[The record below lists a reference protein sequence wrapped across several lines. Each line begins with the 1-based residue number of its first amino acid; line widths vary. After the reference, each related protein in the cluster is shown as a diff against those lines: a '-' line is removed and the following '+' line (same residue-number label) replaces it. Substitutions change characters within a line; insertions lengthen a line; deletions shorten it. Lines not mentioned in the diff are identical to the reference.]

1 MRHSGNRLRI
11 LLIVAAVSTLTACG
25 ASRAYRQGQNE
36 AKKGNWDMAVARLT
50 KALDKDPENIGYKIA
65 LQNARVKASQFHR
78 DEARKHLAA
87 EDLEKAAD
95 ELEIA
100 SKYDPGNRTISDELS
115 IVRARIAGRDEQT
128 ARMRE
133 FAAMKER
140 VQARKFP
147 IPILSP
153 RSSAPINMNF
163 PEQGLEKIFDA
174 LAKVS
179 GVNIL
184 FDPDFRDKK
193 VTVRLSGVS
202 FQEALDQIT
211 MAHRLFYKVID
222 RNTIIIVP
230 EGAAKR
236 RIYDD
241 IFLRTFYIENAELKE
256 VETVV
261 KTALGAQAKVVSN
274 PTLNALNVIGT
285 VDEIA
290 LAERVIS
297 GNDKSKGEV
306 MVDVQILEVNRNRM
320 RQLGLGLAN
329 YSGSVSLQPFADTE
343 GNTLDVRAHLLSSL
357 NLSDFVVSIP
367 NRLLVN
373 FLQTDTNTRILA
385 SPRLRAAEGKKTTL
399 KVGTEVP
406 VPVTTFTS
414 AQPNVG
420 GTFAPATSFQY
431 RNVGVNLEL
440 TPKVNANGDILLEL
454 AAEFSILGGDQEVA
468 GTRLPTFLTR
478 NVTGVLRLR
487 DGETSLIGGLLS
499 QQEGETTS
507 GIPGM
512 TSIPLI
518 GKLLSNP
525 TKRQESAEVVIS
537 ITPHLV
543 RGPKVIEADL
553 EPLRLGTKETFRVE
567 GARDPLF
574 GEEVPEP
581 SASPT
586 PPPGLTSPGPEIGRP
601 PGTVSPSLPLP
612 GEQITPAATPPPP
625 QVFPTPLP
633 PSVPETVPTPP
644 PPVVLPTPVPSPE
657 ATPAP
662 ELGPQP
668 TPTPNPFQV
677 PPPLAQGADP
687 DGGRGAVPAA
697 AAQATSRPV
706 QRGRVANPDAPL
718 GPPGAVRLGP
728 GGPGAEPG
736 PTGPVSASL
745 SPARAAAK
753 VGETVSLSLVLM
765 NLQGLEGLEVV
776 LAFDPA
782 LLEAAEAKAGTLL
795 TIDGA
800 AVGIERSA
808 EVGRM
813 RLKLTRPSG
822 VAGSGVVAGF
832 AFKAV
837 AAGPAEVRV
846 ESITLTTTAGTARP
860 PVPPAARVTVAR

>member
-1 MRHSGNRLRI
+1 MRHSRATLRI
-11 LLIVAAVSTLTACG
+11 LLIAVIASVVLPGCG
-25 ASRAYRQGQNE
+25 ASRAYRQGQSE

-50 KALDKDPENIGYKIA
+50 KALDKDPDNIGYRIA
-65 LQNARVKASQFHR
+65 LQNAKVRASVFHQ
-78 DEARKHLAA
+78 DEAKKHLAA
-87 EDLEKAAD
+87 EDLAKAA
-95 ELEIA
+95 ESLEIA
-100 SKYDPGNRTISDELS
+100 NKYDPGNKSVADDLR
-115 IVRARIAGRDEQT
+115 IVRARIAGRDEEA
-128 ARMRE
+128 ARLRDYSAMRDR
-133 FAAMKER
+133 AKATR
-140 VQARKFP
+140 FP
-147 IPILSP
+147 VPILSP

-211 MAHRLFYKVID
+211 LSHRLFYKVVD

-274 PTLNALNVIGT
+274 PTLGALNVIGT
-285 VDEIA
+285 VDELA
-290 LAERVIS
+290 LAERVIA

-306 MVDVQILEVNRNRM
+306 LVDVQILEVNRNRM
-320 RQLGLGLAN
+320 RQLGIGLAN
-329 YSGSVSLQPFADTE
+329 YNAGVSLQPFGSSGSDPL
-343 GNTLDVRAHLLSSL
+343 NVRAHLLSSL

-367 NRLLVN
+367 NTLLVN
-373 FLQTDTNTRILA
+373 FLQTDANTRILA

-399 KVGTEVP
+399 KIGTEVP

-454 AAEFSILGGDQEVA
+454 AAEFSILGPDQRVA
-468 GTRLPTFLTR
+468 GTDLPTFLTR

-499 QQEGETTS
+499 QQERESTS
-507 GIPGM
+507 GIPGV
-512 TSIPLI
+512 TSIPFI

-525 TKRQESAEVVIS
+525 TKETDNNEVVIS

-543 RGPKVIEADL
+543 RGPKVVEADL
-553 EPLRLGTKETFRVE
+553 EALRLGTKETLRVE

-574 GEEVPEP
+574 GGEVPEP
-581 SASPT
+581 EESPS
-586 PPPGLTSPGPEIGRP
+586 PAPGMTAPGPAIGRP

-625 QVFPTPLP
+625 PVFPTPLP
-633 PSVPETVPTPP
+633 PRTPEDLEP
-644 PPVVLPTPVPSPE
+644 
-657 ATPAP
+657 
-662 ELGPQP
+662 
-668 TPTPNPFQV
+668 
-677 PPPLAQGADP
+677 
-687 DGGRGAVPAA
+687 
-697 AAQATSRPV
+697 
-706 QRGRVANPDAPL
+706 RVAP
-718 GPPGAVRLGP
+718 
-728 GGPGAEPG
+728 
-736 PTGPVSASL
+736 
-745 SPARAAAK
+745 
-753 VGETVSLSLVLM
+753 
-765 NLQGLEGLEVV
+765 
-776 LAFDPA
+776 
-782 LLEAAEAKAGTLL
+782 
-795 TIDGA
+795 
-800 AVGIERSA
+800 
-808 EVGRM
+808 
-813 RLKLTRPSG
+813 
-822 VAGSGVVAGF
+822 
-832 AFKAV
+832 
-837 AAGPAEVRV
+837 
-846 ESITLTTTAGTARP
+846 P
-860 PVPPAARVTVAR
+860 PVPPAIEPTPAPEDGPPPLHDAAVDPVGPATAQFVRTGRPPAEGWSGG

>member
-1 MRHSGNRLRI
+1 MRHGRFTLRI
-11 LLIVAAVSTLTACG
+11 LLIVVTASVLFPGCG
-25 ASRAYRQGQNE
+25 AHWAYRQGQRE

-65 LQNARVKASQFHR
+65 LQNARVRASVFHR
-78 DEARKHLAA
+78 EEAQKYLAA

-100 SKYDPGNRTISDELS
+100 SKYDPGNKVILDDLR
-115 IVRARIAGRDEQT
+115 IVRERIAGRDAEK
-128 ARMRE
+128 ARLSDYDE
-133 FAAMKER
+133 MKQR
-140 VQARKFP
+140 AQARRFP

-211 MAHRLFYKVID
+211 LAHRLFYKVVD

-274 PTLNALNVIGT
+274 PTLGALNVIGT
-285 VDEIA
+285 VDELA
-290 LAERVIS
+290 LAERVIA

-306 MVDVQILEVNRNRM
+306 MVDVQILEVNRNRL
-320 RQLGLGLAN
+320 RQFGIGLAN
-329 YSGSVSLQPFADTE
+329 YSGSVSLQPFADTG

-367 NRLLVN
+367 NRVLVN
-373 FLQTDTNTRILA
+373 FLQSDSNTRILA

-454 AAEFSILGGDQEVA
+454 AAEFSLLGGDQEVA

-487 DGETSLIGGLLS
+487 DGETSLIGGLLQ
-499 QQEGETTS
+499 QQELETST
-507 GIPGM
+507 GVPGV

-518 GKLLSNP
+518 GKFLSNP
-525 TKRQESAEVVIS
+525 TKRTETAEVVIS

-543 RGPKVIEADL
+543 RGPKVVESDL

-567 GARDPLF
+567 GAREPLF
-574 GEEVPEP
+574 GIEPEP
-581 SASPT
+581 SPT
-586 PPPGLTSPGPEIGRP
+586 PPPGLTAPGPDIGRP

-625 QVFPTPLP
+625 PVFPTPLP
-633 PSVPETVPTPP
+633 PSVPEPLATPTPPAVIPTPASVPPETVPTP
-644 PPVVLPTPVPSPE
+644 S
-657 ATPAP
+657 P
-662 ELGPQP
+662 ELGPP
-668 TPTPNPFQV
+668 PSTLAPPPSSTLSV
-677 PPPLAQGADP
+677 PPPLAGSPTGTNGPRDRSTA
-687 DGGRGAVPAA
+687 PAA
-697 AAQATSRPV
+697 
-706 QRGRVANPDAPL
+706 
-718 GPPGAVRLGP
+718 
-728 GGPGAEPG
+728 
-736 PTGPVSASL
+736 PVSASL
-745 SPARAAAK
+745 SPPRAEARI
-753 VGETVSLSLVLM
+753 GDTVPLSLVLM

-776 LAFDPA
+776 AAFDPA
-782 LLEAAEAKAGTLL
+782 LLDAADAKAGTLL

-800 AVGIERSA
+800 AVGIERAA
-808 EVGRM
+808 EVGRLRVKM
-813 RLKLTRPSG
+813 TRPTG
-822 VAGSGVVAGF
+822 VAGSGVVANL
-832 AFKAV
+832 AFRAI

-846 ESITLTTTAGTARP
+846 ESITLTTTAGIVRL
-860 PVPPAARVTVAR
+860 PVPAAVRVTVAR

>member
-1 MRHSGNRLRI
+1 MRHGRDGLRI
-11 LLIVAAVSTLTACG
+11 LVLVLAASVALPACS
-25 ASRAYRQGQNE
+25 ARWAYRQGQKE
-36 AKKGNWDMAVARLT
+36 AKKGNWDNAVARLT
-50 KALDKDPENIGYKIA
+50 KALNEDPDNISYKIA
-65 LQNARVKASQFHR
+65 LQNARVQASIFHQ
-78 DEARKHLAA
+78 DEAKKHVAA
-87 EDLEKAAD
+87 EELEAALD

-100 SKYDPGNRTISDELS
+100 TKYDPSNKSISDDLE
-115 IVRARIAGRDEQT
+115 IVKARIQGRADAK
-128 ARMRE
+128 ARME
-133 FAAMKER
+133 GFPELKAK
-140 VQARKFP
+140 ARRFP
-147 IPILSP
+147 TPLLEP

-211 MAHRLFYKVID
+211 LAHRLFYKVVD

-285 VDEIA
+285 VDELA

-306 MVDVQILEVNRNRM
+306 MVEVQILEVNRNRM
-320 RQLGLGLAN
+320 REFGIGLAN
-329 YSGSVSLQPFADTE
+329 HKAAVSLQPIQNTG
-343 GNTLDVRAHLLSSL
+343 GNTLNIRAHLLSSL
-357 NLSDFVVSIP
+357 NLSDWVVNIP
-367 NRLLVN
+367 NTLLIN
-373 FLQTDTNTRILA
+373 FLQNDSNSRILA

-454 AAEFSILGGDQEVA
+454 AAEFSLLGDDRLVA
-468 GTRLPTFLTR
+468 GTLLPTFLTR

-487 DGETSLIGGLLS
+487 DGESSLIGGLLQ
-499 QQEGETTS
+499 QQESEATS
-507 GIPGM
+507 GFPGA

-518 GKLLSNP
+518 GKLLSTP
-525 TKRQESAEVVIS
+525 TKRKEVGEVVIS

-543 RGPKVIEADL
+543 RGPKVVEEDL
-553 EPLRLGTKETFRVE
+553 AALRLGTKESFRVE
-567 GARDPLF
+567 GAREPLF
-574 GEEVPEP
+574 GAEEPEP
-581 SASPT
+581 TPT
-586 PPPGLTSPGPEIGRP
+586 PTPGLSAPGPEIGRP
-601 PGTVSPSLPLP
+601 PGTVSPSMTPP
-612 GEQITPAATPPPP
+612 GQQITPAATPPPP
-625 QVFPTPLP
+625 PVFPTPLP
-633 PSVPETVPTPP
+633 PAVPQQDQPP
-644 PPVVLPTPVPSPE
+644 P
-657 ATPAP
+657 APA
-662 ELGPQP
+662 P
-668 TPTPNPFQV
+668 TPTPAPPSPELLDNQAPLVPTPTPTPFSV
-677 PPPLAQGADP
+677 PPPLVSSGGAARDGDTGPRSAAAQRA
-687 DGGRGAVPAA
+687 AVPA
-697 AAQATSRPV
+697 P
-706 QRGRVANPDAPL
+706 G
-718 GPPGAVRLGP
+718 GAVTATLNP
-728 GGPGAEPG
+728 PS
-736 PTGPVSASL
+736 V
-745 SPARAAAK
+745 
-753 VGETVSLSLVLM
+753 ETRIGQTVNLSLVLM
-765 NLQGLEGLEVV
+765 NLQGLEGLDVA

-782 LLEAAEAKAGTLL
+782 LLDAGDAKAGTLL
-795 TIDGA
+795 TMDGA
-800 AVGIERSA
+800 AVGIERTG

-813 RLKLTRPSG
+813 RVKMTRPSG
-822 VAGSGVVAGF
+822 IAGSGMVASLS
-832 AFKAV
+832 FKAI
-837 AAGPAEVRV
+837 AGGPAEVRV
-846 ESITLTTTAGTARP
+846 ESIALTTAAGTIRP
-860 PVPPAARVTVAR
+860 PAPPPVRVRVAQ

>member
-1 MRHSGNRLRI
+1 MRHSRNQLRI
-11 LLIVAAVSTLTACG
+11 LSIVVAATVLLPACG
-25 ASRAYRQGQNE
+25 ARWAYRQGRGE
-36 AKKGNWDMAVARLT
+36 ARKGNWDMAVARLT
-50 KALDKDPENIGYKIA
+50 KALAADPENIEYKVA
-65 LQNARVKASQFHR
+65 LENARIQASRFHYM
-78 DEARKHLAA
+78 EARKALAA
-87 EDLEKAAD
+87 EDLPKAAD

-100 SKYDPGNRTISDELS
+100 SKYDPGNISAADDLAL
-115 IVRARIAGRDEQT
+115 VRARIRKREDEKK
-128 ARMRE
+128 RLSE
-133 FAAMKER
+133 FDALKEKPR
-140 VQARKFP
+140 RFP

-285 VDEIA
+285 VDELA

-306 MVDVQILEVNRNRM
+306 MVDVQILEVNRTRM
-320 RQLGLGLAN
+320 RNYGIGLAN
-329 YSGSVSLQPFADTE
+329 YQGSISLAPFNDDQVGTSL
-343 GNTLDVRAHLLSSL
+343 NIRPHLLSSL

-367 NRLLVN
+367 SQLLIN
-373 FLQTDTNTRILA
+373 FLQNDSNTRILA
-385 SPRLRAAEGKKTTL
+385 SPRLRAAEGKKTSL

-454 AAEFSILGGDQEVA
+454 AAEFSLLGENRNVA
-468 GTRLPTFLTR
+468 GTSLPTFLTR
-478 NVTGVLRLR
+478 TVTGVLRLR
-487 DGETSLIGGLLS
+487 DGETSLIGGLL
-499 QQEGETTS
+499 QEQENETLT
-507 GIPGM
+507 GILGG
-512 TSIPLI
+512 TSIPII
-518 GKLLSNP
+518 GKLLARP
-525 TKRQESAEVVIS
+525 EKQKLLTEVVIS

-543 RGPKVIEADL
+543 RGPKVDEDDL
-553 EPLRLGTKETFRVE
+553 QALRVGTKETFRVE
-567 GARDPLF
+567 GAREPLF
-574 GEEVPEP
+574 GTEPEP
-581 SASPT
+581 TPT
-586 PPPGLTSPGPEIGRP
+586 PDPSAITAPGPETGRP

-612 GEQITPAATPPPP
+612 GNQTTPAAPPPP
-625 QVFPTPLP
+625 APPVFPTPLP
-633 PSVPETVPTPP
+633 PSVPQPEATPPPSVVIPTPTPP
-644 PPVVLPTPVPSPE
+644 PPGLEPVPLPE
-657 ATPAP
+657 P
-662 ELGPQP
+662 ETGPEPLP
-668 TPTPNPFQV
+668 TPTPSPFAPV
-677 PPPLAQGADP
+677 PPPQAQAAPGVPGAPARSTASGAPRSLAPGSADSSL
-687 DGGRGAVPAA
+687 GAA
-697 AAQATSRPV
+697 AS
-706 QRGRVANPDAPL
+706 
-718 GPPGAVRLGP
+718 PGA
-728 GGPGAEPG
+728 PGA
-736 PTGPVSASL
+736 VSASL
-745 SPARAAAK
+745 SPSRAGARI
-753 VGETVSLSLVLM
+753 GETVPLSLVLM
-765 NLQGLEGLEVV
+765 NLQGLEAIEVV
-776 LAFDPA
+776 LAYDPA
-782 LLEAAEAKAGTLL
+782 LLDAGDVKAGGLL
-795 TIDGA
+795 TVDGA
-800 AVGIERSA
+800 AVGIERTV

-813 RLKLTRPSG
+813 RARLTRPNG
-822 VAGSGVVAGF
+822 VAGSGVVASL
-832 AFKAV
+832 AFQAI
-837 AAGPAEVRV
+837 APGPAEVRV
-846 ESITLTTTAGTARP
+846 ESIALTTAAGVVRPSAPP
-860 PVPPAARVTVAR
+860 PVRVTVAR

>member
-1 MRHSGNRLRI
+1 MRHCRNALRI
-11 LLIVAAVSTLTACG
+11 LLIAAVASALLPGCG
-25 ASRAYRQGQNE
+25 ANWTYRQGQRE

-50 KALDKDPENIGYKIA
+50 KALAAEPDNIRYKIA
-65 LQNARVKASQFHR
+65 LQNARVQASLFHQ
-78 DEARKHLAA
+78 EQAHKYLSA
-87 EDLEKAAD
+87 EELEKAAD
-95 ELEIA
+95 ELDIA
-100 SKYDPGNRTISDELS
+100 SKYDPGNKSVADELA
-115 IVRARIAGRDEQT
+115 IVRARIQGRDEAK
-128 ARMRE
+128 ARMSDYD
-133 FAAMKER
+133 AMKER
-140 VQARKFP
+140 SQGRRFP

-211 MAHRLFYKVID
+211 LAHRLFYKVVD

-274 PTLNALNVIGT
+274 PTLGALNVIGT
-285 VDEIA
+285 VDELA
-290 LAERVIS
+290 LAERVIA

-306 MVDVQILEVNRNRM
+306 MVEVQILEVNRNRM
-320 RQLGLGLAN
+320 REFGIGLAN
-329 YSGSVSLQPFADTE
+329 YKGNVSLQPFTNSSAE
-343 GNTLDVRAHLLSSL
+343 NLDIRAHLLSSL

-414 AQPNVG
+414 AQPNIG

-454 AAEFSILGGDQEVA
+454 AAEFSILGADAGVA

-507 GIPGM
+507 GIPGV

-518 GKLLSNP
+518 GRLLSNP
-525 TKRQESAEVVIS
+525 TKRSETAEVVIS

-543 RGPKVIEADL
+543 RGPKVIESDL
-553 EPLRLGTKETFRVE
+553 VALRLGTKETFRVE
-567 GARDPLF
+567 GAREPLF
-574 GEEVPEP
+574 GVEPEP
-581 SASPT
+581 SPSPT

-612 GEQITPAATPPPP
+612 GDQATPAATPPPP
-625 QVFPTPLP
+625 PVFPTPLP
-633 PSVPETVPTPP
+633 PSVPVEQ
-644 PPVVLPTPVPSPE
+644 PPVVAPTPVP
-657 ATPAP
+657 
-662 ELGPQP
+662 P
-668 TPTPNPFQV
+668 TPVPPTPEPTPMPETDRPPGFPTPSPSPSLSV
-677 PPPLAQGADP
+677 PPPLASSGGSGDP
-687 DGGRGAVPAA
+687 DRLRGASTA
-697 AAQATSRPV
+697 
-706 QRGRVANPDAPL
+706 GGDAPA
-718 GPPGAVRLGP
+718 GPPV
-728 GGPGAEPG
+728 
-736 PTGPVSASL
+736 TASL
-745 SPARAAAK
+745 NPPRPSVRI
-753 VGETVSLSLVLM
+753 GETATLSLVLM
-765 NLQGLEGLEVV
+765 NLQGLEAVDVV
-776 LAFDPA
+776 VAFDPA
-782 LLEAAEAKAGTLL
+782 LLDATDAKPGTLL
-795 TIDGA
+795 TMDGA
-800 AVGIERSA
+800 AVGIERST
-808 EVGRM
+808 EVGRL
-813 RLKLTRPSG
+813 RLKMTRPTG
-822 VAGSGVVAGF
+822 IAGSGMVASLS
-832 AFKAV
+832 FKAI

-846 ESITLTTTAGTARP
+846 ESITLTTAAGTVRP
-860 PVPPAARVTVAR
+860 PAPSPVRVTVAR

>member
-1 MRHSGNRLRI
+1 
-11 LLIVAAVSTLTACG
+11 LIVVAVCALPACS
-25 ASRAYRQGQNE
+25 AKWAYRQGQQE

-50 KALDKDPENIGYKIA
+50 KALSKDPDNIGYKIA
-65 LQNARVKASQFHR
+65 LQNAKVQASQFHF
-78 DEARKHLAA
+78 DEARKAMAA

-100 SKYDPGNRTISDELS
+100 SKYDLGNKSIAEELR
-115 IVRARIAGRDEQT
+115 IVRERIAGRDEAK
-128 ARMRE
+128 ARMSDYDK
-133 FAAMKER
+133 MKLE
-140 VQARKFP
+140 ARRFP
-147 IPILSP
+147 TPILSP

-211 MAHRLFYKVID
+211 MAHRLFYKVVD

-274 PTLNALNVIGT
+274 PTLGALNVIGT

-290 LAERVIS
+290 LAERVIA

-306 MVDVQILEVNRNRM
+306 LVDVQILEVNRTRM
-320 RQLGLGLAN
+320 REFGIGLAN
-329 YSGSVSLQPFADTE
+329 YNASVSLQPFTNSND
-343 GNTLDVRAHLLSSL
+343 NSLSIRAHLLSSL
-357 NLSDFVVSIP
+357 NLSDWVVNIP
-367 NRLLVN
+367 NTLLIN
-373 FLQTDTNTRILA
+373 FLQTDTNSRILA

-454 AAEFSILGGDQEVA
+454 AAEFSLLGDDRIVA

-487 DGETSLIGGLLS
+487 DGETSLIGGLL
-499 QQEGETTS
+499 QQQDSETTS
-507 GIPGM
+507 GLPGAS
-512 TSIPLI
+512 SIPLI

-525 TKRQESAEVVIS
+525 SKTRTTGEVVIS

-543 RGPKVIEADL
+543 RGPKVVEEDL
-553 EPLRLGTKETFRVE
+553 TALRLGTKETFRVE
-567 GARDPLF
+567 GAREPLF
-574 GEEVPEP
+574 GTEPEP
-581 SASPT
+581 SPSPT
-586 PPPGLTSPGPEIGRP
+586 PTPTPGLTAPGPEIGRP
-601 PGTVSPSLPLP
+601 PGTTSPSMPLP

-625 QVFPTPLP
+625 PVFPTPLP
-633 PSVPETVPTPP
+633 PAVPQDQPPVTMPTPVPPPPTLSPEQGPPATVPTP
-644 PPVVLPTPVPSPE
+644 
-657 ATPAP
+657 
-662 ELGPQP
+662 
-668 TPTPNPFQV
+668 TPTPGLSI
-677 PPPLAQGADP
+677 PPPLTSSGTNGANV
-687 DGGRGAVPAA
+687 DGPRSAARLSGAG
-697 AAQATSRPV
+697 QAS
-706 QRGRVANPDAPL
+706 AP
-718 GPPGAVRLGP
+718 
-728 GGPGAEPG
+728 
-736 PTGPVSASL
+736 PVSAAL
-745 SPARAAAK
+745 TPRTVNARI
-753 VGETVSLSLVLM
+753 GETVPLSLVLT
-765 NLQGLEGLEVV
+765 NLQGLESVEILV
-776 LAFDPA
+776 AFDPA
-782 LLEAAEAKAGTLL
+782 RLDAGEAKAGTLL
-795 TIDGA
+795 TMDGV
-800 AVGIERSA
+800 AVGIERNA
-808 EVGRM
+808 EVGRLRVRM
-813 RLKLTRPSG
+813 TRPTG
-822 VAGSGVVAGF
+822 VAGSGMVASL
-832 AFKAV
+832 AFRAV
-837 AAGPAEVRV
+837 GDGPAEVRV
-846 ESITLTTTAGTARP
+846 ESLTVTTAAGAVGP
-860 PVPPAARVTVAR
+860 PLPAPVLVQVSR